1 MMLPRTFRGLL
12 AGALALGAVLALAS
26 PAAAQRRE
34 GGYVVGPDGEPVTPD
49 INGRRPANGFQL
61 FAGRDAAVTS
71 LKGVGYFNRLCMD
84 NFALGDIDAGP
95 CGPYFQLLPG
105 VVFQALWFR
114 SLDWEWAVPPG
125 DWINAKALVP
135 SLVNVRGGG
144 YSASNRHGTGVDDM
158 GALDGTLGLYHA
170 GITSTSDGGCRD
182 HRVANTATNIP
193 AGNPLLAGSDCPATW
208 GTLGWQ
214 GARAIPLE
222 VYLAHFAAEG
232 SAFRFD
238 FWRIPGSELDAL
250 GIPLTKPIGSFQA
263 YGFSTDANSD
273 ILAGTST
280 VRSFGNVIPGGSG
293 APTRPGWPL
302 GIDVRNDAFTF
313 QLPSLKEISYYQTVM
328 VNHSQR
334 VYGVGLT
341 YDSLY
346 INLGHGWFND
356 LQSTYVYDLPEIG
369 AIVGVGAT
377 VRPCL
382 VSREISDITCSRV
395 GNAGAA
401 LGFLRGT
408 AAIIVLKSPIGDLRN
423 KWFSRVG
430 SPFYNPAHPA
440 AGDTL
445 TFNHH
450 HMCGFRAC
458 SANVQATDPAL
469 PDHEQ
474 RQFGMFSSTEANVLG
489 TRTASGLTDQ
499 VFWHTFRSAQF
510 PSRAGNQYFNRYV
523 PPGNWDWNH
532 DGKLDTLFL
541 DMCKSPAGCSG
552 IFSDTTVNGKMGAYS
567 NVGGVMGV
575 GPLHLA
581 PGDSISFVFALMSG
595 VDSASLRSEISAA
608 IDNYMNFYLGPE
620 APPKSRVVATEA
632 RPAEA
637 GGQVSFYWDEAAE
650 TFTDPFLRK
659 QYNDLL
665 AADTLSPLGRLR
677 LLNPRLDDTLAYLS
691 THNLARLHIFKSCDG
706 GGSWTDD
713 PDCLGDPALGGI
725 FQGVG
730 WQPYAT
736 FNYDTQSGVSG
747 IPNSFTD
754 RNVTNGLRYTYNI
767 VGESRGANLVVLN
780 GDTYAFQGGIYV
792 CTSNCRT
799 EVLSLAPVLLNAL
812 SGSTSDPNV
821 ARVYL
826 PISSQAGALRS
837 RATVVDSA
845 GPIASQRLI
854 LAVTADSIGAA
865 DYQVGFGVGGRA
877 VKLTYHTGNR
887 TDSVRTT
894 VTLLGGAAP
903 VVLTGRNA
911 GGYTVNGGT
920 TVTTVVSPTLT
931 KDSTAFA
938 SSFLVLSRLV
948 GAVAQDPLLVTSTL
962 TGVATTPGSFFG
974 NPDFPGFT
982 VEFDATL
989 GGLFNV
995 QSYRAGDGSTIG
1007 PLIEPATIWLVAA
1020 PLTARVAAA
1029 TPVSAGTYQ
1038 WTWAAQAFGTAEP
1051 FTLDFVNRA
1060 QTVLTIQQ
1068 SLTGRAVGQTGDVTA
1083 ATAAKIQTA
1092 TGVITTTDSL
1102 VAVKVPFTIRNLSF
1116 GRDVAVAMRKRADNT
1131 ILVGNG
1137 ADTVRVTVGAD
1148 EWVPGDRLYLLE
1160 PDGAGALQVTFSA
1173 ATIGC
1178 DQTKFTRTSCNPV
1191 RLATRGG
1198 SVWLGPQA
1206 GQALI
1211 ANWHVP
1217 VNVTSRFTINTAGP
1231 LRGTTLT
1238 NNPDAVRAGLA
1249 AIRVVPNPYIMVSQ
1263 YANNTLLFTHVPPRG
1278 VLRVYTI
1285 TGQFA
1290 QQLTWVEADLGPSGD
1305 LAWDLRTREGNL
1317 MASGLYIYVL
1327 HARDANDLTIGT
1339 RTGKFVVIR

>member
-1 MMLPRTFRGLL
+1 MMLPRTFRGPLV
-12 AGALALGAVLALAS
+12 GALALGAVLAVAG
-26 PAAAQRRE
+26 PAAAQERV
-34 GGYVVGPDGEPVTPD
+34 GSYVVGPNGEPTAPVV
-49 INGRRPANGFQL
+49 GARSRSAFQL
-61 FAGRDAAVTS
+61 FAGRDAAVS
-71 LKGVGYFNRLCMD
+71 WLFGVGYFNRMCMD
-84 NFALGDIDAGP
+84 NTALGDIDATG
-95 CGPYFQLLPG
+95 CGPFFQNLPG
-105 VVFQALWFR
+105 TAFQALWFR
-114 SLDWEWAVPPG
+114 SLNWSWGVPPG
-125 DWINAKALVP
+125 DWNNAKALVP
-135 SLVNVRGGG
+135 SLANARGAG
-144 YSASNRHGTGVDDM
+144 YTVANWHQTGLDDT
-158 GALDGTLGLYHA
+158 GPLDGTLGIYHA
-170 GITSTSDGGCRD
+170 GVTSTSDGSCRD
-182 HRVANTATNIP
+182 HRAAFG
-193 AGNPLLAGSDCPATW
+193 AGNPLLAGINCPPTW
-208 GTLGWQ
+208 GSNGWV
-214 GARAIPLE
+214 GARAVPTEIWQ
-222 VYLAHFAAEG
+222 AHLAAEG
-232 SAFRFD
+232 NAFRFD
-238 FWRIPGSELDAL
+238 FWKIPDSELDAF
-250 GIPLTKPIGSFQA
+250 GIPRNKPIGSFQT
-263 YGFSTDANSD
+263 YGFMTDANSD

-280 VRSFGNVIPGGSG
+280 IRTFGNVIPGGSG
-293 APTRPGWPL
+293 APTRTGWPL
-302 GIDVRNDAFTF
+302 GIDVRTDAFTF
-313 QLPSLKEISYYQTVM
+313 QLPALKEISFYQATF
-328 VNHSQR
+328 VNNSQR

-346 INLGHGWFND
+346 IDLAHGWFND
-356 LQSTYVYDLPEIG
+356 LQSTYAYDLPQIG
-369 AIVGVGAT
+369 AVVAVGAT
-377 VRPCL
+377 VRPCQTT
-382 VSREISDITCSRV
+382 REISDITCSRV
-395 GNAGAA
+395 GGAGAA
-401 LGFLRGT
+401 LGFLRGS

-430 SPFYNPAHPA
+430 SPFYNPANPA
-440 AGDTL
+440 AGDTI
-445 TFNHH
+445 TFTTH

-458 SANVQATDPAL
+458 ARNGEASDPAL

-474 RQFGMFSSTEANVLG
+474 RSFGMKSSTEANVLG
-489 TRTASGLTDQ
+489 TRAASSLTDQ
-499 VFWHTFRSAQF
+499 VFWHTFRSGAF
-510 PSRAGNQYFNRYV
+510 PSRAGTQFFNRYV

-532 DGKLDTLFL
+532 DGIRDTLFL
-541 DMCKSPAGCSG
+541 DMCGPNGCSG
-552 IFSDTTVNGKMGAYS
+552 IFSDTTINGKMGAYS
-567 NVGGVMGV
+567 NVGGVLSV

-581 PGDSISFVFALMSG
+581 PGDTTSWVFAITSG
-595 VDSASLRSEISAA
+595 VDSASLMSQINAA

-632 RPAEA
+632 RPADV
-637 GGQVSFYWDEAAE
+637 GGRVSIFWDEAAE

-659 QYNDLL
+659 QYNDLV

-691 THNLARLHIFKSCDG
+691 THNLARLHVFKSCDG

-713 PDCLGDPALGGI
+713 PDCLGDIATGGT

-730 WQPYAT
+730 FQPYAT
-736 FNYDTQSGVSG
+736 FSADAPGG

-754 RNVTNGLRYTYNI
+754 LNVTNGLQYTYDI

-845 GPIASQRLI
+845 GPIASQRLV
-854 LAVTADSIGAA
+854 LAVTADSIAAA
-865 DYQVGFGVGGRA
+865 DYQAGFGVGGRA

-931 KDSTAFA
+931 KDSTAFT

-948 GAVAQDPLLVTSTL
+948 GALAQDPLLVTTTL

-982 VEFDATL
+982 VEFDSTL
-989 GGLFNV
+989 GGTFDV
-995 QSYRAGDGSTIG
+995 QSYQAGNGSTIG

-1029 TPVSAGTYQ
+1029 TPVSAGIYR
-1038 WTWAAQAFGTAEP
+1038 WTWAAQVFGTAEP
-1051 FTLDFVNRA
+1051 FALDFVNRA

-1092 TGVITTTDSL
+1092 TGAITTTDSL

-1116 GRDVAVAMRKRADNT
+1116 GRDVTVAMRKRADNT